1 VDTGGAWRGPA
12 ESSAECESA
21 IVSPR
26 QIEFNRTHRE
36 QLLTS
41 TQSPAAAAGCS
52 CCCNSAGCCVLLVMS
67 HTEQYFTLHIDN
79 VYFCNRKIFLKTSRS
94 RLFCFTSFIFSDFGQ
109 AKLLST
115 ILSRHVGWKRPAGR
129 AELVKLGLLLLVT
142 TYVDLISRRTMFPNR
157 TWIVYSVLSRGAK
170 AVVTTA
176 IRRPFDCLSKVIKVT
191 VT

>member
-1 VDTGGAWRGPA
+1 MDASGAWRGPA

-26 QIEFNRTHRE
+26 QIEFNRTHCE

-52 CCCNSAGCCVLLVMS
+52 CCRNSAGCCVLLVMS

-94 RLFCFTSFIFSDFGQ
+94 RQFCFTSFIFFRFWSGEVAVYHTVPPCWLEKTSWQ
-109 AKLLST
+109 SRARQTWPST
-115 ILSRHVGWKRPAGR
+115 ARNNLRRLDISTDDVPKPD
-129 AELVKLGLLLLVT
+129 
-142 TYVDLISRRTMFPNR
+142 VDR
-157 TWIVYSVLSRGAK
+157 VL
-170 AVVTTA
+170 
-176 IRRPFDCLSKVIKVT
+176 CT
-191 VT
+191 VSWR